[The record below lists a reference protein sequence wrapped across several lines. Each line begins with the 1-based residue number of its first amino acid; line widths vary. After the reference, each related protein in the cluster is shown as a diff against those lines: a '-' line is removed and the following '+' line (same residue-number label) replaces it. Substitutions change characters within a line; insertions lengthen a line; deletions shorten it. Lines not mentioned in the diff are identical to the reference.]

1 MRVHQI
7 LEADVIPFPNS
18 KPPSPADKLRA
29 KADDFDKRNARAQQY
44 LDDKGVDKD
53 DKTPKGPG
61 SEPPKPT
68 KQGVLKRL
76 RGLVGKAGVAGIAFQ
91 LFLGYD
97 KAVQQIEIYLKEYE
111 AAGYDITNPRV
122 IKAQKNLHDNISQTI
137 IASMAA
143 GLASATAMKYLSTA
157 KKVKDFVQG
166 LRLVG
171 MAAGPVGWIVNIL
184 TFIGIEGAIYAI
196 SKVLSE
202 SETVQKYVADMIVSR
217 FFTHEA
223 LIGGTPQGTDK
234 FPTGSAGARSTTGNV
249 YKKWNESFVVE
260 QEASQQITKDAIAA
274 FKGDEKLMAMYK
286 KAKKEKAK
294 AKAS

>member
-18 KPPSPADKLRA
+18 KPPSPADKLKA
-29 KADDFDKRNARAQQY
+29 KADDIEKRNARAQQY
-44 LDDKGVDKD
+44 LDDKGVKD
-53 DKTPKGPG
+53 TKPKGPG

-68 KQGVLKRL
+68 KEGVLKRL
-76 RGLVGKAGVAGIAFQ
+76 RGLVGKAGIAGIAFQ

-137 IASMAA
+137 IATMAA
-143 GLASATAMKYLSTA
+143 GLASATAMKYLGTA
-157 KKVKDFVQG
+157 KKVKNFVQG

-171 MAAGPVGWIVNIL
+171 MAAGPIGWIVNIV
-184 TFIGIEGAIYAI
+184 TFVGVEAAIYAI

-202 SETVQKYVADMIVSR
+202 SETVQKYVADMIVSE

-223 LIGGTPQGTDK
+223 LVGGTMQGRK
-234 FPTGSAGARSTTGNV
+234 QFPKGTPGARSTIDNV
-249 YKKWNESFVVE
+249 YPKWNESFVLE
-260 QEASQQITKDAIAA
+260 QEESQQITKDIIAT

-286 KAKKEKAK
+286 KAKKEKTK